1 MMHDVCCVGILVAD
15 LVGKPVAD
23 YPKRGELVQVE
34 RMELHV
40 GGCASNTGLVLGKLG
55 INTVVTGKVGNDP
68 LGDFVTGELQRHHV
82 HTTGVQRDE
91 TVWTASTM
99 VMVHP
104 DGERS
109 FIHHVGANG
118 RFNLDDVDL
127 EIVRQSRILH
137 VAGAFLMPAMDGQ
150 PSAELLKRAREMGVT
165 TCLDTAWDTS
175 GRWMETLRPCLPHLN
190 YFVPSYDEAKQLAG
204 RTEPEAIADVFLAEG
219 TGTVALK
226 MSAEGCYVKNAQVN
240 MHLPAYKVNV
250 VDELG
255 AGDCFAA
262 GFLAGLAKGW
272 DLERTAR
279 FANAV
284 GALCVTALGAT
295 TGIRSMEATL
305 AWMKSMEEQS

>member
-1 MMHDVCCVGILVAD
+1 MAYDVCCVGILVAD
-15 LVGKPVAD
+15 LVGKPVRD

-55 INTVVTGKVGNDP
+55 VNTVVVGKVGSDP
-68 LGDFVTGELQRHHV
+68 LGDFVVGELQKHHV
-82 HTTGVQRDE
+82 HTTGVQRDRDI
-91 TVWTASTM
+91 WTASTM

-118 RFNLDDVDL
+118 RFCLNDV
-127 EIVRQSRILH
+127 EMEVVRRSKILH

-150 PSAELLKRAREMGVT
+150 PSAELLKRAREMGVI

-175 GRWMETLRPCLPHLN
+175 GQWMETLHPCLPHLD
-190 YFVPSYDEAKQLAG
+190 YFVPSYEEAKQLAG
-204 RTEPEAIADVFLAEG
+204 RTEPETIADVFLSEG
-219 TGTVALK
+219 VGTVALK
-226 MSAEGCYVKNAQVN
+226 MSAEGCYIKNSQTAR
-240 MHLPAYKVNV
+240 HFPAYKVNAI
-250 VDELG
+250 DELG

-272 DLERTAR
+272 NIERTAQ

-295 TGIRSMEATL
+295 TGIRSLEETL
-305 AWMKSMEEQS
+305 KWMKHMEEKS